1 MWDLEMQLHPRRPSL
16 NFRRFSASRAP
27 ASASS
32 GRRALGGYGIDDN
45 FIKQVRTKVTKG
57 TSGLFLLLGAVTANK
72 VVEAFEAA
80 PHFEFIARNLMH
92 EQEQK
97 RNDALG

>member
-1 MWDLEMQLHPRRPSL
+1 
-16 NFRRFSASRAP
+16 
-27 ASASS
+27 
-32 GRRALGGYGIDDN
+32 
-45 FIKQVRTKVTKG
+45 VRTKVTKG